1 MKSYI
6 QLTLESGSPTL
17 VPLNSFVIFQE
28 ENKTYIKMIHMTG
41 GGQRIKESIE
51 EVIQKI
57 EDAEAEYENLS
68 YVGPE
73 K

>member
-6 QLTLESGSPTL
+6 QLTKSDGSDLL
-17 VPLNSFVIFQE
+17 VPLGKFFATNNSKFVSVRFIGDSFA
-28 ENKTYIKMIHMTG
+28 HDV
-41 GGQRIKESIE
+41 KESISE
-51 EVIQKI
+51 IIQKI